1 MQPLRSAAGSRST
14 RAEARPRNRARV
26 AMRAPL
32 NSTRNARFIAER
44 EFGAFHL
51 GDGLRILVGAVARR
65 YGKLALRTVE
75 VAAQ

>member
-1 MQPLRSAAGSRST
+1 
-14 RAEARPRNRARV
+14 
-26 AMRAPL
+26 MRAPL